1 MASPL
6 VGVYK
11 MRRRVSMKN
20 WEGDLNWMGKKRIV
34 GESVD

>member
-6 VGVYK
+6 AGVYK

-20 WEGDLNWMGKKRIV
+20 WEGDLNWMGEMRYL
-34 GESVD
+34 ERA